1 MIKISKN
8 QEEKLTR
15 GRPRLDSWKN
25 LPNRLDND
33 LKNIDFFQ
41 IDQNLKS
48 HSVRLPSPD
57 QFEFRDRFTAAFIRF
72 LGIKRIEPELAA
84 LDFKRSWRQF
94 RRYLS
99 GGDQIPKMDVVTALA
114 GASNVPVDWILGT
127 QWMPSDR
134 EQGDYIAMNIFE
146 LLGSKLTQWSG
157 NVRLPKDFF
166 NKVSICG
173 DTAAIML
180 IKGSDAEPVFR
191 DGDMVILEMG
201 DQLASSVTRENIYL
215 LNLNGNFYWQNGLT
229 HQDQSVSYRT
239 KPETK
244 KDTESSNIFL
254 NGVVGRAAW
263 LARRL
268 P

>member
-15 GRPRLDSWKN
+15 GRPRLDSWRN

-33 LKNIDFFQ
+33 LKDMDFFQ
-41 IDQNLKS
+41 IDLSLKGHWS
-48 HSVRLPSPD
+48 RLPSPG

-72 LGIKRIEPELAA
+72 LGIKRVEPELAA

-99 GGDQIPKMDVVTALA
+99 GGDQIPKMDVVTALS
-114 GASNVPVDWILGT
+114 GASNVPIDWILGT
-127 QWMPSDR
+127 QWVPSESEPD
-134 EQGDYIAMNIFE
+134 DFITMKIFE
-146 LLGSKLTQWSG
+146 HLGSTLTQWSG
-157 NVRLPKDFF
+157 NVRWPKDFF
-166 NKVSICG
+166 NKVGICLN
-173 DTAAIML
+173 TAAIIL

-201 DQLASSVTRENIYL
+201 DQLAASTTRETVYL
-215 LNLNGNFYWQNGLT
+215 LNVDGNFYWRNGLT
-229 HQDQSVSYRT
+229 HQDPAVSYRQ
-239 KPETK
+239 KSEAVQE
-244 KDTESSNIFL
+244 TESPNVLL